1 VGAAT
6 EKVWEKGA
14 VLGEGDLIFVT
25 IGGMRAFD
33 RLITEMDRI
42 AGKVDEEVVMQIGST
57 DYEPES
63 CDYFRIM
70 PVNEIEELYA
80 DARVVVCHAGIGS
93 ILTAVKYN
101 KPLILVPRLQRYGE
115 VFDDH
120 QLEIAREMESRGMT
134 IVYDISDL
142 ESAVENVNIRP
153 IEFRGQT
160 NLAHRLKKYL
170 EQINK
175 QKHDVGSLTDSE

>member
-1 VGAAT
+1 MGAAT

-14 VLGEGDLIFVT
+14 ILGEGDLIFVT
-25 IGGMRAFD
+25 VGGMRAFD
-33 RLITEMDRI
+33 RLIREMDRI
-42 AGKVDEEVVMQIGST
+42 AGKTDEEVVMQIGST
-57 DYEPES
+57 DYKPKS
-63 CDYFRIM
+63 CDYFGFL

-134 IVYDISDL
+134 VVYDTSNL
-142 ESAVENVNIRP
+142 ESAVENVDVRP
-153 IEFRGQT
+153 VEFRGET
-160 NLAHRLKKYL
+160 NLVHRLKEYL
-170 EQINK
+170 DQIK
-175 QKHDVGSLTDSE
+175 E